1 MPTTVIRNAAWVVAW
16 DAERGRHAYRR
27 NIDLAFAGDRIVHLG
42 PDYAGA
48 GRTAAGDRIIDGAS
62 RAVIPGLV
70 NIHSHPEHEPL
81 YRGIREEHG
90 LPSMHMTGLYERS
103 QALSAPDDEARAASA
118 EAAYCELLRSGVT
131 TLVDVSPPWSG
142 WVELLAKSGL
152 RGFAA
157 PGYASARWYMKDDR
171 ELHYA
176 WDEARGRDGFAAALR
191 IIDTALAH
199 PSGRLSGVVSPMQ
212 IDTCTEEL
220 LRDSRAAARDR
231 GLPFTVHAAQS
242 VIEVREMIRR
252 HGQTPIQWANSL
264 GLLGPGTILAHALY
278 LDTHSWVRWHTRSDL
293 AMLGDTGTAVAHC
306 PTPFARYGH
315 ILEDFGAYLRAGVV
329 MGLGT
334 DCAPHNL
341 AEEMRKAAVLARI
354 AARDITAVTTA
365 DLFHAATVGGA
376 TALHCDDIGR
386 LAPGMKADLV
396 LLDLDCAQ
404 MQPARD
410 PLRSFVYHAADRA
423 VRDVFVDGQQIVA
436 DRRVLTLDEA
446 GATGRL
452 RAAQQRMEALAPTR
466 DYRGR
471 GADEITPLSL
481 PVLD

>member
-1 MPTTVIRNAAWVVAW
+1 MPTTIIRNAAWVIAW
-16 DAERGRHAYRR
+16 DAQRGRHAYRR
-27 NIDLAFAGDRIVHLG
+27 NVDLAFTGDRIVHIG
-42 PDYAGA
+42 PDY
-48 GRTAAGDRIIDGAS
+48 TAMAERIIDGAN

-103 QALSAPDDEARAASA
+103 QALSAPDDEARASSA

-131 TLVDVSPPWSG
+131 TLVDVSPPWNG
-142 WVELLAKSGL
+142 WVELFAQSGL
-152 RGFAA
+152 RGFLA
-157 PGYASARWYMKDDR
+157 PGYASARWYMENDR
-171 ELHYA
+171 ELRYA

-191 IIDTALAH
+191 VIDAALAH
-199 PSGRLSGVVSPMQ
+199 RCGRLSGVVSPMQ
-212 IDTCTEEL
+212 IDTCTPEL
-220 LRDSRAAARDR
+220 LRDSHEAARER
-231 GLPFTVHAAQS
+231 RLPFTVHAAQS
-242 VIEVREMIRR
+242 VVEVREMIRR
-252 HGQTPIQWANSL
+252 HGQTPIQWASSL

-293 AMLGDTGTAVAHC
+293 KILGDSGAAVAHC

-315 ILEDFGAYLRAGVV
+315 VMEDFGAYLRAGIV

-354 AARDITAVTTA
+354 AARDITTVTTE
-365 DLFHAATVGGA
+365 DLFHAATIGGA
-376 TALHCDDIGR
+376 TALMRDDIGR

-396 LLDLDCAQ
+396 LLDLDCPQ

-410 PLRSFVYHAADRA
+410 PLRSFVYHAGDRA
-423 VRDVFVDGQQIVA
+423 VRDVFVDGRQVVA
-436 DRRVLTLDEA
+436 DGRVVTLDEA

-452 RAAQQRMEALAPTR
+452 HAAQQRMEALAPSR

-471 GADEITPLSL
+471 SADEITPLSL